1 MYPLFTHL
9 PLLIYPRVREW
20 LSLILPPRDQEDA
33 VLRDSG
39 MTTPPPLPQ
48 QPPTLQDPSS
58 IPSPPTSPPSASTIS
73 LPLRRLLDETSDLIE
88 SPMFTHVLTV
98 ILDSTF
104 SQLADKKLRSEAYKL
119 PLTLEPLTSERI
131 TEVTDDDPAAA
142 SVKLPIILAVMVRE
156 AHNIGRGVPN
166 EYVQAMESASEL
178 EGFAAV
184 VYSSNFEFE
193 AGVGTV
199 SGSDTAGP
207 RSDDDAVAGEKTL
220 ESPAAVEAEEAIRVG
235 KGAGLLDRATGVVDA
250 AWGGFESVWGRVTG
264 GGGDAITG

>member
-1 MYPLFTHL
+1 M
-9 PLLIYPRVREW
+9 
-20 LSLILPPRDQEDA
+20 ILPPRDQEDA

-39 MTTPPPLPQ
+39 MNTPPPLLQ
-48 QPPTLQDPSS
+48 QPPTLQDPTS
-58 IPSPPTSPPSASTIS
+58 IPSPPTSPRFTSTIS
-73 LPLRRLLDETSDLIE
+73 SPLRRLLDETSDLIE

-119 PLTLEPLTSERI
+119 PPLTLEPLSPERI
-131 TEVTDDDPAAA
+131 TEVTDADPAAA

-166 EYVQAMESASEL
+166 EYVQAMESVSEL

-193 AGVGTV
+193 AGVGAV
-199 SGSDTAGP
+199 SGSDAAGP
-207 RSDDDAVAGEKTL
+207 PSDDEAVAGERAL
-220 ESPAAVEAEEAIRVG
+220 ESSAAVEAEDPVRVE
-235 KGAGLLDRATGVVDA
+235 KGAGILDRATGVVDA

-264 GGGDAITG
+264 RGGDAITG